1 MLNEFGKL
9 IRKLRIDK
17 NMKLGEMA
25 GIINVSPAYLS
36 AVENSKK
43 ALNHALVS
51 KIAYSFDFT
60 SEVQHEISTTGA
72 QVIGEVVINSKNTNQ
87 ANLDTAVMFARS
99 VESSSLSEE
108 KAKQIME
115 ILKM

>member
-25 GIINVSPAYLS
+25 GTIKVSPAYLS

-43 ALNHALVS
+43 PLNQVMINKVAH
-51 KIAYSFDFT
+51 SFDF
-60 SEVQHEISTTGA
+60 SNEIQHEIRTTGA
-72 QVIGEVVINSKNTNQ
+72 RVLGEVVISYKDVNDS
-87 ANLDTAVMFARS
+87 NLDAAVMFARS

-108 KAKQIME
+108 KAKKIMD